1 MSPPSVL
8 PSSHSL
14 NVIVFYW
21 HHALATWNASFIVH
35 RWLSS
40 DCWLQG
46 TGAELLLFATGAHSR
61 HSPFAGG
68 FAWFYSPGVCKVLL
82 CSEYV
87 VIFPTTVKQMVLYPE
102 DLKPRRNGLAQH
114 HGTSKWKGQVPTPGH
129 LSLAW
134 VFRDCLELFVEGSLS
149 VCWSWKVSD
158 FRARWDTLRIS
169 TKGFALWETFAR
181 LHSGSNTKSNC
192 CRH

>member
-1 MSPPSVL
+1 MLLPPEMLRLLCTGDSPLTADSREQGRSYSCSPQEHIVGTH
-8 PSSHSL
+8 HSL
-14 NVIVFYW
+14 GDLPGFTALVFVKCF
-21 HHALATWNASFIVH
+21 SV
-35 RWLSS
+35 
-40 DCWLQG
+40 
-46 TGAELLLFATGAHSR
+46 
-61 HSPFAGG
+61 
-68 FAWFYSPGVCKVLL
+68 
-82 CSEYV
+82 CSESV
-87 VIFPTTVKQMVLYPE
+87 VIFSTTVKQMVLYPE

-169 TKGFALWETFAR
+169 TKGFAL
-181 LHSGSNTKSNC
+181 
-192 CRH
+192 